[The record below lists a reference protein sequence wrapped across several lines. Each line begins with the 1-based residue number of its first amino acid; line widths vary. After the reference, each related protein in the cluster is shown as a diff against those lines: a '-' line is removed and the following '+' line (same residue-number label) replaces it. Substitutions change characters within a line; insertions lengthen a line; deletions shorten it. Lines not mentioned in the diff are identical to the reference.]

1 MSAKVYTLIEVEV
14 FSSRLNASILQA
26 RIKTLQVYNR
36 SISRLTLYHVY
47 IFLNVAMWHHT
58 IDS

>member
-36 SISRLTLYHVY
+36 SISRLTLLRVH
-47 IFLNVAMWHHT
+47 IFECCYVASHH
-58 IDS
+58 

>member
-1 MSAKVYTLIEVEV
+1 MSAKIYTLIEVEV

-36 SISRLTLYHVY
+36 R
-47 IFLNVAMWHHT
+47 FLV
-58 IDS
+58 